1 MTPKSFSRTRVLPV
15 VLSFCLIFVFPT
27 ATFAWGDKG
36 HQIIGALAW
45 ENLSESAKR
54 QVMELLP
61 EGAKDPNGPLA
72 AVGSWADRQALANPS
87 ERSWH
92 FVSIPL
98 SAQGYD
104 RERDCGDGNCIV
116 AKLDE
121 KKYVLQTAESRL
133 ERAQAL
139 KYVIHLVGDIHQPLH
154 CTNNNDKGGNERA
167 VRFLGEPTSLH
178 RIWDFD
184 MIEASK
190 LSVADYVKKL
200 KAVEVPK
207 GFWIEHWA
215 NDSHDIAQK
224 YVYAIPRDN
233 ELGNEYY
240 RRNLPVLEKQLAGAA
255 DKLVQILEEAL
266 KPRTNNRARK
276 R

>member
-1 MTPKSFSRTRVLPV
+1 MTPKSFFRMRVLPI
-15 VLSFCLIFVFPT
+15 VLSFCLIFVFPMT
-27 ATFAWGDKG
+27 SFAWGDKG

-45 ENLSESAKR
+45 QKLSESVRR
-54 QVMELLP
+54 QVTELLP
-61 EGAKDPNGPLA
+61 EGEKDPNGPLA
-72 AVGSWADRQALANPS
+72 AVGSWADRQALVNPS

-92 FVSIPL
+92 FVGIPL

-104 RERDCGDGNCIV
+104 KERDCNDGNCIV

-121 KKYVLQTAESRL
+121 KKYLLQTSESRL

-139 KYVIHLVGDIHQPLH
+139 KYVIHLTGDIHQPLH
-154 CTNNNDKGGNERA
+154 CTNNNDMGGNQRS
-167 VRFLGEPTSLH
+167 VKFLGEPTSLH

-190 LSVADYVKKL
+190 LSVADYAQKL

-207 GFWIEHWA
+207 GFWIDRWV
-215 NDSHDIAQK
+215 NDCHDVAQK

-240 RRNLPVLEKQLAGAA
+240 RRSLPVLEKQLASAA

-266 KPRTNNRARK
+266 KPRTSNRVRK